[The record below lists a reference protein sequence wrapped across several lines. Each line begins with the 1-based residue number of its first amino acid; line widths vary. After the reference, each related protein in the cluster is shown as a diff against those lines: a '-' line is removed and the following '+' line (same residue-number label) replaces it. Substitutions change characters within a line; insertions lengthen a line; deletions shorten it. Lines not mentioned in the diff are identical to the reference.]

1 VDLYASIYGGYDLF
15 YAGQDTGAFVPH
27 QVGDQRDVVG
37 TAPGDYDGDGD
48 LDVYGVHVDGRSAL
62 YRNELESH
70 SFV

>member
-1 VDLYASIYGGYDLF
+1 M
-15 YAGQDTGAFVPH
+15 
-27 QVGDQRDVVG
+27 GDQRDVVG